1 MLIGLRINGQA
12 MKGKKRPF
20 IMKKTPIILF
30 FAVQLLCFP
39 ASITTLPGEV
49 TSPQSTLKLRRTFTL
64 DTLTIYNPVRGQ
76 CDDDPLVTASNRKI
90 DLARL
95 RNGDLR
101 WMALSREMLSRWG
114 GELKYGDTL
123 TVNAGDNA
131 IDGEWIIQDT
141 MAKRFSKHGDLLFHQ
156 VNRKTG
162 RWTNVTVQKTE
173 KYYLASR

>member
-1 MLIGLRINGQA
+1 
-12 MKGKKRPF
+12 
-20 IMKKTPIILF
+20 
-30 FAVQLLCFP
+30 
-39 ASITTLPGEV
+39 
-49 TSPQSTLKLRRTFTL
+49 
-64 DTLTIYNPVRGQ
+64 
-76 CDDDPLVTASNRKI
+76 
-90 DLARL
+90 
-95 RNGDLR
+95 
-101 WMALSREMLSRWG
+101 MALSREMLSRWG